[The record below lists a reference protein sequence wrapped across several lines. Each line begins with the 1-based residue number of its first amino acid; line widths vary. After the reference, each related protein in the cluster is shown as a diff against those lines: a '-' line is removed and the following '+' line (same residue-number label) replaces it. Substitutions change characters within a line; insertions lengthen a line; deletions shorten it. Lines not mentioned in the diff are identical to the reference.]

1 MTAALNIGS
10 VRLPLKS
17 LLKSEIETLIQACK
31 ASSGRSSSIRPT
43 SQVALSNACSYL
55 VEGLYQ
61 SWSAL
66 NPNTPLAL
74 PTSPRAYHRTKMD
87 TINHLSHKFV
97 VDAIDELKRM
107 RWAKVKV
114 GYQHKGRNVL
124 TRVRASGHLLDRFQA
139 IGAPW
144 QELKAP
150 TKAVR
155 LRDRASGSKKKY
167 SLPLPKSSAVWAMEK
182 NLRAINQYLAKQ
194 AICLHMSNARLL
206 DLGKQLTT
214 PLIFSHVALRR
225 IFSRGSIQQGGRF
238 YGAWWESIPSEFRP
252 FLTIN
257 GMATGEIDFREIHP
271 RMLYLL
277 KGVPLPARTQ
287 DLYDDGWRDP
297 HHQQYDV
304 QIEPYRSRRKILKT
318 VFNAL
323 LNDDEGRF
331 RLDPKDYKTARD
343 LSLNLTKIKKIL
355 FKMHPLLM
363 DVYRSG
369 IGLNLQFLDSQIAER
384 VMLDLM
390 NQDIPCLPV
399 HDSFIVPRH
408 QTSNLRQAMQTAFK
422 DIMGTH
428 PVLKDTEPFDTDFR
442 LIFKGDQVDLQAL
455 HQLHQDS
462 WHNKYVLSRHTA
474 MQEQAARRAANTPPT
489 M

>member
-17 LLKSEIETLIQACK
+17 LLKSEVDTLIQACK
-31 ASSGRSSSIRPT
+31 ASSGRSTPTRAT
-43 SQVALSNACSYL
+43 SQAPLSEACSHL
-55 VEGLYQ
+55 IEGLYQ
-61 SWSAL
+61 AWSAL
-66 NPNTPLAL
+66 NPDTPLAL
-74 PTSPRAYHRTKMD
+74 PTSPRAYHRTKAD

-97 VDAIDELKRM
+97 MDAIHKLKWM
-107 RWAKVKV
+107 GWATVKT
-114 GYQHKGRNVL
+114 GYRSKGRNVL
-124 TRVRASGHLLDRFQA
+124 TRVRAKGYLLDRFQA
-139 IGAPW
+139 IGTPW

-150 TKAVR
+150 AEAVR

-167 SLPLPKSSAVWAMEK
+167 SLTLPKSLAVRAMEK
-182 NLRAINQYLAKQ
+182 NLRLINEYLAKQ
-194 AICLHMSNARLL
+194 AICLHLSNARML

-225 IFSRGSIQQGGRF
+225 IFSRGSIQQGGRY

-271 RMLYLL
+271 RMLYVL
-277 KGVPLPARTQ
+277 KGVPLPASTQ

-297 HHQQYDV
+297 SCPQYDA
-304 QIEPYRSRRKILKT
+304 QIEPYKSRRKILKT

-331 RLDPKDYKTARD
+331 RLQPKDYETAKD
-343 LSLNLTKIKKIL
+343 FNLNLTTIKKIL
-355 FKMHPLLM
+355 FKMHPLLK

-390 NQDIPCLPV
+390 SQGIPCLPV

-408 QTSNLRQAMQTAFK
+408 QTAYLRQAMQNAFQ
-422 DIMGTH
+422 DVMGTQ
-428 PVLKDTEPFDTDFR
+428 PALKDTEPFDTDFR

-455 HQLHQDS
+455 HQLHEDS
-462 WHNKYVLSRHTA
+462 WHNQYVLSRHTA
-474 MQEQAARRAANTPPT
+474 MQEAAGRAAKTPPI